1 MSLIAKKK
9 KSSIPP
15 LEAGSYFATTI
26 GIIDIG
32 EQFVKYEKEK
42 QGKYVDKILAVFE
55 IAGECVEADGELK
68 PRWLSKEFT
77 NYINKRSALYGSIPA
92 WLGRELTEQEL
103 EDGFDVS
110 QLLGKACTV
119 EVRLSAD
126 GEYNNI
132 KSIGGIPKGVP
143 VPEAQSET
151 MLFDIDE
158 PDTEVLEK
166 LPEWIQNKIK
176 KSTQWQQNAPDE
188 ALDNDTAQAQSQQE
202 TKTGGCPI

>member
-55 IAGECVEADGELK
+55 ITGECVEADGELK

-77 NYINKRSALYGSIPA
+77 NSINKRSALYESIPA

-188 ALDNDTAQAQSQQE
+188 ALDNDTA
-202 TKTGGCPI
+202 